1 MDNNYNSTE
10 WCSFGK
16 NKCLLPFSSY
26 FLLQHLGTI
35 DGGKEEYY
43 FHFSH
48 TSNFN
53 IFPSVKAFIRTLRKD
68 ATILLESKSLE
79 KKSDE
84 SCTRTKLSVQ
94 SIACTSH
101 WQNQYAL
108 RPQLV
113 SWVLERLFSCGW
125 REVSHFTVFYVQRLV
140 QGWIIF
146 QRKCA

>member
-16 NKCLLPFSSY
+16 NKCRLPFSSY

-35 DGGKEEYY
+35 DGCKEEYY

-53 IFPSVKAFIRTLRKD
+53 LFPTVKVFISTLRKD

-79 KKSDE
+79 KKIRWILYKNKIKCTIDCMYFTLTE
-84 SCTRTKLSVQ
+84 SIRSTSSACFLSARKTFFLLDGVKYH
-94 SIACTSH
+94 TS
-101 WQNQYAL
+101 
-108 RPQLV
+108 
-113 SWVLERLFSCGW
+113 LFFMFKDWSKA
-125 REVSHFTVFYVQRLV
+125 E
-140 QGWIIF
+140 
-146 QRKCA
+146 